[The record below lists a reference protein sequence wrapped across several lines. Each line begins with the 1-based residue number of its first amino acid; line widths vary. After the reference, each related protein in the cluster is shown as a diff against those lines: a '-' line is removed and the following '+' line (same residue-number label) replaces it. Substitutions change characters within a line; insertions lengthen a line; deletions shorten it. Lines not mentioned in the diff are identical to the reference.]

1 MNRTIAKSKS
11 LVERTIRD
19 QLVLVPLKT
28 GPARLDALYTLN
40 EVAGFLWK
48 AIDDASTEEELIA
61 SLVKVYEVD
70 ESIAQADVE
79 RILNELASIGAITLT
94 P

>member
-1 MNRTIAKSKS
+1 LNRTITKSKT

-48 AIDDASTEEELIA
+48 AIDIASSEEDLIA
-61 SLVKVYEVD
+61 SLVSVYEID
-70 ESIAQADVE
+70 DSLARADVK
-79 RILNELASIGAITLT
+79 RILAELASIGAITLS

>member
-1 MNRTIAKSKS
+1 MNRTITKSKA
-11 LVERTIRD
+11 LIERTIRD

-40 EVAGFLWK
+40 EAAGFLWK
-48 AIDDASTEEELIA
+48 AIDDEPSEEALINRMLH
-61 SLVKVYEVD
+61 SYEVD
-70 ESIAQADVE
+70 EPMVRADVE
-79 RILNELASIGAITLT
+79 RILNELASIGAINLS